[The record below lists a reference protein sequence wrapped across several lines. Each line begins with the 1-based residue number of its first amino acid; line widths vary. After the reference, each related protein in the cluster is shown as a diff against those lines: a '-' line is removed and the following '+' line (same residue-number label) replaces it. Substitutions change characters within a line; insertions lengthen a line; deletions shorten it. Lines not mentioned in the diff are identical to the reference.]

1 MSLPD
6 QDPLSVSIYLK
17 TSLSREDILGI
28 IDCVTGGIR
37 IGRLNDRIQSRH
49 AEYYIDKNDEYSK
62 GRMRQSGDKDFVY
75 YPFIVGVDPLP
86 NVIDKWKYTSEIR
99 LIMLAIKKL
108 DALARIVPACDFED
122 DLSM

>member
-6 QDPLSVSIYLK
+6 QDPLSVSIYLN
-17 TSLSREDILGI
+17 TSLSKDNILGI

-37 IGRLNDRIQSRH
+37 IGRFKDRIQSRH
-49 AEYYIDKNDEYSK
+49 AKYCIDKNDEYSK
-62 GRMRQSGDKDFVY
+62 GRIRQGGDKEFVY

-86 NVIDKWKYTSEIR
+86 NVIDKWEYIGEIR
-99 LIMLAIKKL
+99 LIMLEIKKL